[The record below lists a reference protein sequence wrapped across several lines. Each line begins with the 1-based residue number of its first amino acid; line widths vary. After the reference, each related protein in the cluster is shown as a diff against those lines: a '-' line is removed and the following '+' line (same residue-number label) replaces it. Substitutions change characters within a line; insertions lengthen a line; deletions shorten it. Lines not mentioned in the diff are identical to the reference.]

1 MKIQK
6 NDISKEIKI
15 TMIEVKNTSTI
26 NPKILVI
33 GIGGGGNNAVNRM
46 VNSNTCS
53 DSLEYVAINTDQMVL
68 NNSQAA
74 QTLTI
79 GPNLPAASVPAAIR
93 RSAVLPLK
101 KVKMLLNRSSAGAT
115 WLF

>member
-68 NNSQAA
+68 GSTNSDNWSKAY
-74 QTLTI
+74 
-79 GPNLPAASVPAAIR
+79 R
-93 RSAVLPLK
+93 RLRCRRQSGDRLCF
-101 KVKMLLNRSSAGAT
+101 R
-115 WLF
+115 

>member
-1 MKIQK
+1 
-6 NDISKEIKI
+6 
-15 TMIEVKNTSTI
+15 MIEVKNTSTI

-79 GPNLPAASVPAAIR
+79 GPKLTGGFGAGGNPEIGCASAEESEDAIKSILSEIGR
-93 RSAVLPLK
+93 AHV
-101 KVKMLLNRSSAGAT
+101 
-115 WLF
+115 

>member
-33 GIGGGGNNAVNRM
+33 GIGGGGNN
-46 VNSNTCS
+46 S
-53 DSLEYVAINTDQMVL
+53 DEGVVWQCV
-68 NNSQAA
+68 
-74 QTLTI
+74 
-79 GPNLPAASVPAAIR
+79 R
-93 RSAVLPLK
+93 
-101 KVKMLLNRSSAGAT
+101 
-115 WLF
+115 